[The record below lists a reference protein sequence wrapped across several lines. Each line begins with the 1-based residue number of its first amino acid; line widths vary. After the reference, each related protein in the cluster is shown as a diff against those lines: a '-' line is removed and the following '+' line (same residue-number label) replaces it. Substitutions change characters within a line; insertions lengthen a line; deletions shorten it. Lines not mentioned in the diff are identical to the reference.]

1 MEDERMAVL
10 QQNSLHNRLQ
20 RKDIIATS
28 KDGKERW
35 KLNDPSRLKVILI
48 LEKDDLVRDTI
59 VHLLRDEGYFV
70 LATADETLALAI
82 AKENPLSLV
91 LLDPSSV
98 SLPLAA
104 FCQQVRFCSE
114 TQSIYLVMM
123 IMHESEIALIE
134 SYGAHADDYIKKPL
148 QHEELC
154 ACLQTLLRTER
165 HQSKPKPGKAFF
177 KPRPKGSFDHNTA
190 LIVNDLFID
199 TAQRLVYRNDSIV
212 DLRSS
217 ILFDLLVYL
226 VHHRGMIVTR
236 DQLLHDVWGHEA
248 EDREKCNTRTLSVHI
263 HWLRKVLDDDLGDPQ
278 RIQTVRGIGYCF
290 NDYHSKSPDYLF

>member
-1 MEDERMAVL
+1 MLSMEDERMAVL
-10 QQNSLHNRLQ
+10 HHNSLHNRLQ

-28 KDGKERW
+28 RDTKERW
-35 KLNDPSRLKVILI
+35 KLSDTSRLKVVLI
-48 LEKDDLVRDTI
+48 LEKDDLLRETI

-70 LATADETLALAI
+70 LATADEALALDI
-82 AKENPLSLV
+82 ARENPLSLV
-91 LLDPSSV
+91 LLDPSNV

-104 FCQQVRFCSE
+104 FCQQVRSCQQTKSV
-114 TQSIYLVMM
+114 YLVMM

-134 SYGAHADDYIKKPL
+134 SYGAYADDYIKKPV
-148 QHEELC
+148 QNEELC

-165 HQSKPKPGKAFF
+165 QHIKPKPGKAFP
-177 KPRPKGSFDHNTA
+177 KPRSKGISEHEATLTMD
-190 LIVNDLFID
+190 DLSID
-199 TAQRLVYRNDSIV
+199 IAQRLVYRDDHIV

-226 VHHRGMIVTR
+226 VHRRGMIVTR
-236 DQLLHDVWGHEA
+236 DQLLHDVWGYGA

-290 NDYHSKSPDYLF
+290 ND

>member
-10 QQNSLHNRLQ
+10 QQNSRRNRLQ
-20 RKDIIATS
+20 RKDIIATP
-28 KDGKERW
+28 KDATERW
-35 KLNDPSRLKVILI
+35 KLNDTSRLKVVLI
-48 LEKDDLVRDTI
+48 VEKDDLVRETL
-59 VHLLRDEGYFV
+59 VHVLRDEGYFV
-70 LATADETLALAI
+70 LATADQALALAI

-98 SLPLAA
+98 SLPLAT
-104 FCQQVRFCSE
+104 FCQQVRSCQQTRSV
-114 TQSIYLVMM
+114 YLVMM

-134 SYGAHADDYIKKPL
+134 SYGAHADDYIKNPV

-165 HQSKPKPGKAFF
+165 QHIKPKPGKAFL
-177 KPRPKGSFDHNTA
+177 KPTLKRSFDQDTA
-190 LIVNDLFID
+190 LVVNDLSID

-226 VHHRGMIVTR
+226 VHHHGMIVTR

-263 HWLRKVLDDDLGDPQ
+263 HWLRKVLNDDLGDPQ

-290 NDYHSKSPDYLF
+290 ND

>member
-10 QQNSLHNRLQ
+10 HHNSLHNRLQ

-28 KDGKERW
+28 KDAKERW
-35 KLNDPSRLKVILI
+35 KLSNISRLKIVLI
-48 LEKDDLVRDTI
+48 LEKDDLLRETI
-59 VHLLRDEGYFV
+59 IHLLRDKGYFV
-70 LATADETLALAI
+70 LATADEALALDI
-82 AKENPLSLV
+82 ARENLLSLV
-91 LLDPSSV
+91 LLDPSNV

-104 FCQQVRFCSE
+104 FCQQIRSC
-114 TQSIYLVMM
+114 TQARYVYLVMM
-123 IMHESEIALIE
+123 IIHESEIALIE
-134 SYGAHADDYIKKPL
+134 SYGTHADDYIKKPL

-165 HQSKPKPGKAFF
+165 QHIKPKPGKTLL
-177 KPRPKGSFDHNTA
+177 KPKSREASEPETTLTLD
-190 LIVNDLFID
+190 DLSID
-199 TAQRLVYRNDSIV
+199 IAQRLVYRNDSIV

-236 DQLLHDVWGHEA
+236 YQLLHDVWGYGA

-263 HWLRKVLDDDLGDPQ
+263 HWLRKVLDDDPGDPQ
-278 RIQTVRGIGYCF
+278 RIQTVRGVGYCF
-290 NDYHSKSPDYLF
+290 ND